1 MTHRLFAVV
10 GVGVVVAL
18 GIYFV
23 VAAVLYWRD
32 VRRLR

>member
-1 MTHRLFAVV
+1 VKLILTVL
-10 GVGVVVAL
+10 GVTFVLAI

-32 VRRLR
+32 VHRKP